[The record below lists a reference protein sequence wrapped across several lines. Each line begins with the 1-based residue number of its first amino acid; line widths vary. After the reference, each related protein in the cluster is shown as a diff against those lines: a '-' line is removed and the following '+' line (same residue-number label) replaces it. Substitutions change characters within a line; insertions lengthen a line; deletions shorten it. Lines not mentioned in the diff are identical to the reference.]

1 MSVPAAFLGVILIW
15 ATTPLG
21 IKWSGEGVG
30 FLFGVAGRMAIGLV
44 ACLLLVALLSRR
56 MRWHRRARQTYLVAG
71 IGIWAAMSSVYWAAQ
86 HIPSGL
92 ISVVFGLT
100 PVVTGALAAV
110 WLREHAFTPFRVVG
124 MLLGACGLVVI
135 FGQLPA
141 LGVHAV
147 VGVSGVLLA
156 VIVHSL
162 SAVWVKRLDV
172 PMHPLETTTG
182 SLIVAVPL
190 FLVTWAVL
198 DGQWPAVL
206 PRRALGAIVY
216 LALFGSVL
224 GFVLY
229 FYLLRHSQASRV
241 ALITLVT
248 PVLALLLGQ
257 FLNHEAVGTRVWFGT
272 VVILL
277 GLASYQWGDQWRMQ
291 RLRAD

>member
-110 WLREHAFTPFRVVG
+110 WLREHAFTPFRVGG